1 MHLEFFCIPHFSQG
15 GCWEWMRSFINICHV
30 SYLPSKVHIVIA
42 IVFLVVMYGCDSWTI
57 KKAECK
63 RINTF
68 ELWCWRRHLRA
79 PRTTGR
85 SNQSML
91 KEIKPESSLKGWLL
105 KLMLQYFGHLVQR
118 ANSLEKALILGK
130 IEGRKRRG
138 QQRMR
143 WLDSITD
150 SVDMNLSKL
159 WEIVKDREAWCAA
172 ARGVTKSRTK
182 LKTEHRNHLVLF
194 KGPC

>member
-1 MHLEFFCIPHFSQG
+1 
-15 GCWEWMRSFINICHV
+15 MRSFINIFHV
-30 SYLPSKVHIVIA
+30 SYLPSKVHIVTA

-57 KKAECK
+57 KKAECE
-63 RINTF
+63 RIDTF

-85 SNQSML
+85 SNQSMP
-91 KEIKPESSLKGWLL
+91 KEIKPESSFKGWLL
-105 KLMLQYFGHLVQR
+105 KLMLQYFGRLVQR

-143 WLDSITD
+143 WLDSITH

-159 WEIVKDREAWCAA
+159 WEIVKDRAA
-172 ARGVTKSRTK
+172 VHGLTKSRTK